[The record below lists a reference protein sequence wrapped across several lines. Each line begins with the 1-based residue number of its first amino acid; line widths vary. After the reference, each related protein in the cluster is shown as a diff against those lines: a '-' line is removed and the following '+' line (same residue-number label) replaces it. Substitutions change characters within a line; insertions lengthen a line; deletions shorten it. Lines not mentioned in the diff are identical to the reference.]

1 MTKGKFTLDKKCTD
15 AFRVG
20 VSGYQ
25 VYNSPERDVE
35 TVHIHGRNGDII
47 SDNRCFTNRKIIYHC
62 WLAHTFKTD
71 FDDFRDFLM
80 SHSDRYY
87 HLEDT
92 YHPDHVYEA
101 RLAAALEPQTKV
113 MLKCGEFDVVF
124 DAKPQRFRKDGL
136 VWKNSGTIVNPTR
149 HNCFP
154 LLEVTSAGTIT
165 INEQTIKVNAG
176 ASFPILIDCETMDC
190 MTASNENQNAYVEM
204 PLDNITLHPGD
215 NTVAGVARLQPR
227 RFDI

>member
-15 AFRVG
+15 AFGVG

-25 VYNSPERDVE
+25 VYNSSERDVE
-35 TVHIHGRNGDII
+35 TIHVHGRNGDII
-47 SDNRCFTNRKIIYHC
+47 SDNGCFTNRKIIYHC
-62 WLAHTFKTD
+62 WLARTFKTD

-124 DAKPQRFRKDGL
+124 DAKPQRFRKDGME
-136 VWKNSGTIVNPTR
+136 WKS
-149 HNCFP
+149 
-154 LLEVTSAGTIT
+154 S
-165 INEQTIKVNAG
+165 
-176 ASFPILIDCETMDC
+176 SFPILIDCETMDC

-204 PLDNITLHPGD
+204 PLDNIALRPGE

-227 RFDI
+227 WFDI